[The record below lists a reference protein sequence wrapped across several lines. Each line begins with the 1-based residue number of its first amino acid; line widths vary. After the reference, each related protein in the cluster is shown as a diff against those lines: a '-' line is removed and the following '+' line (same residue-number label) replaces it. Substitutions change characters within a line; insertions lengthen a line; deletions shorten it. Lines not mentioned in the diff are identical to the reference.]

1 MKRSAGLKPIS
12 DKRLAELAQQGV
24 KFPTSTFAPSKP
36 KMATPRQPRRAKE
49 TGPDAA
55 TVSAVLERDGYQCVV
70 CACGLLGTHGFDYS
84 VHHRKLRSQGGG
96 NRLSNLISVC
106 GHGTAGCHANIHGA
120 PAKAMEAG
128 WIVSR
133 EHDPA
138 TTLMAHSLYGYV
150 LLNDLGGVIR

>member
-1 MKRSAGLKPIS
+1 MKRSPIAAMS
-12 DKRLAELAQQGV
+12 AK
-24 KFPTSTFAPSKP
+24 
-36 KMATPRQPRRAKE
+36 RRAALAATGVASPSSTLLSRKPAAKRARD

-70 CACGLLGTHGFDYS
+70 CACGLLGTRGFDYS
-84 VHHRKLRSQGGG
+84 VHHRKLRSQGGD

-138 TTLMAHSLYGYV
+138 QTLMAHSLYGYV